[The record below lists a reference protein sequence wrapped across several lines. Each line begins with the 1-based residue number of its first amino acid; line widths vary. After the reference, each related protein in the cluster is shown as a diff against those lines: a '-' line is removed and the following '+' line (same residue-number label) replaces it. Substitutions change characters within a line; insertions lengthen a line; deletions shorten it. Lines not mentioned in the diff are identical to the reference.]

1 MTETNDNSLLIFIE
15 KRAFFG
21 SIGASAA
28 GGFGNAVGEKS
39 LSMIGKMGD
48 SIMASMQRRNK
59 DKILKDMS
67 VMYPQLSNRDK
78 QKVNIAFEMIDEVNT
93 EISKAEQGSK

>member
-1 MTETNDNSLLIFIE
+1 MQEKNNGTLE

-21 SIGASAA
+21 SIGTAAA
-28 GGFGNAVGEKS
+28 GGFGNALGDKS

-78 QKVNIAFEMIDEVNT
+78 QKVNIAFEMICTLRPNLLNN
-93 EISKAEQGSK
+93 S